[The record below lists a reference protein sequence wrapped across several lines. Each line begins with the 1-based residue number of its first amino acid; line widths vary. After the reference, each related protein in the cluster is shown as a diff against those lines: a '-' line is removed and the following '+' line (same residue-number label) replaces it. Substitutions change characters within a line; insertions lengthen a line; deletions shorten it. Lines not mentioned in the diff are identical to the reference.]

1 MKRLVTIL
9 ILTLAVSSMT
19 HAYTYTYGPGTNFG
33 GLGLDN
39 TESLLVNGGGGPCWT
54 SSTTVLLE

>member
-1 MKRLVTIL
+1 MKRLVTIGM
-9 ILTLAVSSMT
+9 LALAISCS
-19 HAYTYTYGPGTNFG
+19 ANGYTYTYGPGTNFG